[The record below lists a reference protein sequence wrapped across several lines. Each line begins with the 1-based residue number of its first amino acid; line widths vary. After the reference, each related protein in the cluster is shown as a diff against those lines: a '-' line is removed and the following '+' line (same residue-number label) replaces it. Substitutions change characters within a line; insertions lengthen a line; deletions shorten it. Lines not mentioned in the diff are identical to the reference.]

1 MVKNK
6 TGGNRHK
13 KQARKNVN
21 APVSVRLRIPKEEG
35 EILAKVMKLFG
46 NSMAEVLCEDKVTRL
61 LIIRKRFKG
70 RNKRDNNIAVNKVLL
85 VGRRLWEVVN
95 PKKKQKVDLLYVYSD
110 GQIGDLRQ
118 KVNVNSIIL
127 PSGVEEEEEDNPYD
141 ISSKNNLEDEKNKT
155 ILGAIKEIPSENVKI
170 SKSDKKDDFDLDF
183 DDI

>member
-110 GQIGDLRQ
+110 GQIDDLRQ
-118 KVNVNSIIL
+118 KVNVNSIVL
-127 PSGVEEEEEDNPYD
+127 PDYIEKEEEIAYD
-141 ISSKNNLEDEKNKT
+141 LSSKNDWKDEKNKT
-155 ILGAIKEIPSENVKI
+155 IVGDITQTENTKI
-170 SKSDKKDDFDLDF
+170 SKIEEFDF

>member
-6 TGGNRHK
+6 TGGSRHK

-21 APVSVRLRIPKEEG
+21 APVSTRLRIPKEEG
-35 EILAKVMKLFG
+35 EILAKVTKLFG
-46 NSMAEVLCEDKVTRL
+46 NSMAEVLCEDKVIRL

-70 RNKRDNNIAVNKVLL
+70 RHKRDNNIAVNKVLL

-110 GQIGDLRQ
+110 GQIEDLCQ
-118 KVNVNSIIL
+118 KVAVNSIIL
-127 PSGVEEEEEDNPYD
+127 PDGVEEEDDVAYD
-141 ISSKNNLEDEKNKT
+141 ISSKNDWKDEQNKT
-155 ILGAIKEIPSENVKI
+155 IIGAEEIAENVKI
-170 SKSDKKDDFDLDF
+170 GNEDDFDF

>member
-6 TGGNRHK
+6 TGGSRHK

-21 APVSVRLRIPKEEG
+21 APVSMRLRIPKEEG

-46 NSMAEVLCEDKVTRL
+46 NGMAEVLCEDKVTRL

-110 GQIGDLRQ
+110 GQIDDLRQ
-118 KVNVNSIIL
+118 KVNVSSVIL
-127 PSGVEEEEEDNPYD
+127 PDGVEEEEESAYD
-141 ISSKNNLEDEKNKT
+141 LSSKNDWKDEKNKT
-155 ILGAIKEIPSENVKI
+155 ILGDKKVTQTENIKI
-170 SKSDKKDDFDLDF
+170 SKKDDFDLDF

>member
-6 TGGNRHK
+6 TGGSRHK

-21 APVSVRLRIPKEEG
+21 APVSTRLRIPKEEG
-35 EILAKVMKLFG
+35 EILAKVTKLFG
-46 NSMAEVLCEDKVTRL
+46 NSMAEVLCEDKVIRL

-70 RNKRDNNIAVNKVLL
+70 RHKRDNNIAVNKVLL

-110 GQIGDLRQ
+110 GQIDDLRQ
-118 KVNVNSIIL
+118 KVNVNSIVL
-127 PSGVEEEEEDNPYD
+127 PDYIEKEEEIAYD
-141 ISSKNNLEDEKNKT
+141 LSSKNDWKDEKNKT
-155 ILGAIKEIPSENVKI
+155 IVGDITQTENTKI
-170 SKSDKKDDFDLDF
+170 SKIEEFDF

>member
-6 TGGNRHK
+6 TGGSRHK

-21 APVSVRLRIPKEEG
+21 APVSTRLRIPKEEG

-46 NSMAEVLCEDKVTRL
+46 NGMAEVLCEDKVTRL

-70 RNKRDNNIAVNKVLL
+70 RNKRDNNIEVNKVLL

-110 GQIGDLRQ
+110 GQIGDLCQ
-118 KVNVNSIIL
+118 KVNVSSIIL
-127 PSGVEEEEEDNPYD
+127 PGGFGEEEEDDSAFDY
-141 ISSKNNLEDEKNKT
+141 SSKKDWKQDDKK
-155 ILGAIKEIPSENVKI
+155 ILGGATKTTENIKCS
-170 SKSDKKDDFDLDF
+170 KKDDFELDF

>member
-6 TGGNRHK
+6 TGGSRHK

-21 APVSVRLRIPKEEG
+21 APVSTRIRIPKEEG
-35 EILAKVMKLFG
+35 EILAKVTQLFG
-46 NSMAEVLCEDKVTRL
+46 NGMASVLCEDNVTRL

-70 RNKRDNNIAVNKVLL
+70 RNKRDNNIEVNKLLL

-110 GQIGDLRQ
+110 GQIDDLRQ
-118 KVNVNSIIL
+118 KVNVSSIIL
-127 PSGVEEEEEDNPYD
+127 PCGIEEEEESAYD
-141 ISSKNNLEDEKNKT
+141 MSSKNDWKDDENKT
-155 ILGAIKEIPSENVKI
+155 IIGSTKETPTENIKI
-170 SKSDKKDDFDLDF
+170 SKTDNFDFDF

>member
-110 GQIGDLRQ
+110 GQIDDLRQ
-118 KVNVNSIIL
+118 KVNFNSIVL
-127 PSGVEEEEEDNPYD
+127 PDYIEKEEEIAYD
-141 ISSKNNLEDEKNKT
+141 LSSKNDWKDEKNKT
-155 ILGAIKEIPSENVKI
+155 IVGDITQTENTKI
-170 SKSDKKDDFDLDF
+170 SKIEEFDF

>member
-6 TGGNRHK
+6 TGGSRHK

-21 APVSVRLRIPKEEG
+21 APVSMRLRIPKEEG

-46 NSMAEVLCEDKVTRL
+46 NGMAEVLCEDKVTRL

-110 GQIGDLRQ
+110 GQIDDLRQ
-118 KVNVNSIIL
+118 KVAVNSVIL
-127 PSGVEEEEEDNPYD
+127 PDGVEEDDIAYD
-141 ISSKNNLEDEKNKT
+141 ISSKNNWEDDKNKT
-155 ILGAIKEIPSENVKI
+155 IIGAAGIPTENVKI
-170 SKSDKKDDFDLDF
+170 GKKDDLELDF

>member
-6 TGGNRHK
+6 TGGSRHK

-21 APVSVRLRIPKEEG
+21 APVSTRLRIPKEEG
-35 EILAKVMKLFG
+35 EILAKVTKLFG
-46 NSMAEVLCEDKVTRL
+46 NSMAEVLCEDKVIRL

-70 RNKRDNNIAVNKVLL
+70 RHKRDNNIAVNKVLL

-110 GQIGDLRQ
+110 GQINDLCQ
-118 KVNVNSIIL
+118 KVNVSSVIL
-127 PSGVEEEEEDNPYD
+127 PNEIEEEEDSAYD
-141 ISSKNNLEDEKNKT
+141 ISSKNDWKDDKNKT
-155 ILGAIKEIPSENVKI
+155 ILGAKIPTENVKI
-170 SKSDKKDDFDLDF
+170 NKKDDFELDF

>member
-6 TGGNRHK
+6 TGGSRHK

-21 APVSVRLRIPKEEG
+21 APSSTRLRVPKLEG
-35 EILAKVMKLFG
+35 EILAKVLTLFG
-46 NSMAEVLCEDKVTRL
+46 NGMAEVLCEDKVKRL

-70 RNKRDNNIAVNKVLL
+70 RNKRDNSIEVNKVLL

-110 GQIGDLRQ
+110 SQIGDLRQ
-118 KVNVNSIIL
+118 KVNVSNLIL
-127 PSGVEEEEEDNPYD
+127 PDGIEEEDESPYE
-141 ISSKNNLEDEKNKT
+141 ISTKNNWEDGKDKS
-155 ILGAIKEIPSENVKI
+155 ILGSIKETPSENIKI
-170 SKSDKKDDFDLDF
+170 SKSEMPDELDF

>member
-6 TGGNRHK
+6 TGGSRHK

-21 APVSVRLRIPKEEG
+21 APVSMRLRIPKEEG

-46 NSMAEVLCEDKVTRL
+46 NGMAEVLCEDKVTRL

-110 GQIGDLRQ
+110 GQIEDLCQ
-118 KVNVNSIIL
+118 KVSVNSVIL
-127 PSGVEEEEEDNPYD
+127 PDGVEEVDDVAYE
-141 ISSKNNLEDEKNKT
+141 ISSKNDWKDEQNKT
-155 ILGAIKEIPSENVKI
+155 IVGAEEIATENIKIGN
-170 SKSDKKDDFDLDF
+170 KDDFDF

>member
-110 GQIGDLRQ
+110 GQIDDLRQ
-118 KVNVNSIIL
+118 KVNVNSIVL
-127 PSGVEEEEEDNPYD
+127 PDYIEKEEEIAYD
-141 ISSKNNLEDEKNKT
+141 LSSKNDWKDEKNKT
-155 ILGAIKEIPSENVKI
+155 IIGDITQTENTKI
-170 SKSDKKDDFDLDF
+170 SKIEEFDF

>member
-6 TGGNRHK
+6 TGGSRHK

-21 APVSVRLRIPKEEG
+21 APVSTRLRIPKEEG

-46 NSMAEVLCEDKVTRL
+46 NGMAEVLCEDKVTRL

-110 GQIGDLRQ
+110 GQIDDLRQ
-118 KVNVNSIIL
+118 KVNVNSIVL
-127 PSGVEEEEEDNPYD
+127 PDYIEKEEEIAYD
-141 ISSKNNLEDEKNKT
+141 LSSKNDWKDEKNKT
-155 ILGAIKEIPSENVKI
+155 IVGDITQTENTKI
-170 SKSDKKDDFDLDF
+170 SKIEEFDF

>member
-6 TGGNRHK
+6 TGGSRHK

-21 APVSVRLRIPKEEG
+21 APVSTRLRIPKEEG

-46 NSMAEVLCEDKVTRL
+46 NGMAEVLCEDKVTRL

-85 VGRRLWEVVN
+85 VGRRLWEVVG

-110 GQIGDLRQ
+110 GQIDDLRQ
-118 KVNVNSIIL
+118 KVAVNSVIL
-127 PSGVEEEEEDNPYD
+127 PDGVEEDDIAYD
-141 ISSKNNLEDEKNKT
+141 ISSKNNWEDDKNKT
-155 ILGAIKEIPSENVKI
+155 IIGAAEIPTENVKI
-170 SKSDKKDDFDLDF
+170 GKKDDFELDF